1 MKTWLKAL
9 VFSGLTASATGFGL
23 PVMAQNALE
32 NTQENTGDQSPK
44 AANELTRPPGLEPAI
59 NWSGPRQ
66 LSNGELPVQSAALSP
81 DDSAAVA
88 RVERYLNGLTSV
100 HARFIQVSTN
110 GSFAEGE
117 VHIQRPGK
125 MRFQYD
131 DPHPALLIANGLT
144 LLYYDREL
152 KQATFLPLWETP
164 LWFLIREE
172 VQLSDDI
179 EIVDVVQDAGVLSMV
194 LEDSSNGDV
203 GRITLTFSD
212 KPLRL
217 HKWEVVDA
225 QGIAT
230 QVSLF
235 NAEYD
240 IPIESSV
247 FKYDDLEID
256 TPGLGNNR

>member
-9 VFSGLTASATGFGL
+9 VLSGLTASAAGFGL
-23 PVMAQNALE
+23 PAMAQ
-32 NTQENTGDQSPK
+32 NTQENTAAQSPE
-44 AANELTRPPGLEPAI
+44 AASDLTRPPGLEPAI

-66 LSNGELPVQSAALSP
+66 QGNGEAAVQTAALSP

-247 FKYDDLEID
+247 FKYDDLEIE

>member
-1 MKTWLKAL
+1 MVSAIAAAAGSTAFA
-9 VFSGLTASATGFGL
+9 VTASAQDSTSNSTL
-23 PVMAQNALE
+23 NSAQK
-32 NTQENTGDQSPK
+32 P
-44 AANELTRPPGLEPAI
+44 AAQAADDLAQPPGLKPAI
-59 NWSGPRQ
+59 NWTGPRKFKAD
-66 LSNGELPVQSAALSP
+66 GEPAQVAALSP

-88 RVERYLNGLTSV
+88 RIERYLNSLTSV

-164 LWFLIREE
+164 LWFLIREKVE
-172 VQLSDDI
+172 LADDI
-179 EIVDVVQDAGVLSMV
+179 EIVDIVREAGTLSMV
-194 LEDSSNGDV
+194 LQDSSNGDV

-217 HKWEVVDA
+217 HKWEVIDA

-240 IPIESSV
+240 LPIESSV
-247 FKYDDLEID
+247 FEYDDLEIE
-256 TPGLGNNR
+256 TPGANDNRGR

>member
-1 MKTWLKAL
+1 MKTWLKAA
-9 VFSGLTASATGFGL
+9 VVSGLAVSTAGFGL
-23 PVMAQNALE
+23 PATAQNSA
-32 NTQENTGDQSPK
+32 TQN
-44 AANELTRPPGLEPAI
+44 AAEQTPEATDDLARPPGLEPAI
-59 NWSGPRQ
+59 NWSGPRT
-66 LSNGELPVQSAALSP
+66 LSNGEPALQSAALSP

-88 RVERYLNGLTSV
+88 RVERYLNSLKSV

-117 VHIQRPGK
+117 VHIKRPGK

-164 LWFLIREE
+164 LWFLIREKVE
-172 VQLSDDI
+172 LTDDI

-194 LEDSSNGDV
+194 LKDSSNGDV

-217 HKWEVVDA
+217 HKWEVLDA
-225 QGIAT
+225 QGIST

-235 NAEYD
+235 NAQYD
-240 IPIESSV
+240 VPIETSV
-247 FKYDDLEID
+247 FEYDDLEID
-256 TPGLGNNR
+256 TPGVGDNRGR